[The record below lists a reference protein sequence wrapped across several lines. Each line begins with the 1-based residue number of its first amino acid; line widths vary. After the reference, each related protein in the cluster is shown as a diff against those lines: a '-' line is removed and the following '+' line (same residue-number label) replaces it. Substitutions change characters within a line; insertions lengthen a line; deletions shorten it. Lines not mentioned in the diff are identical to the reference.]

1 MWEFPARTAPPLP
14 LSPHLT
20 PPLSP
25 QVWDISQLNGFLEA
39 RAFQG
44 ADRQEAR
51 ERRREARGERQK
63 GKGAQGVATAAEK
76 AAVTTAAEAERCK
89 LLAEQK
95 QLVYDAAI
103 GAPRQQRGAELAEL
117 RRKQRDAETA
127 AHEAAESAFDLTS
140 RALAGSPL
148 LGMRGKGTGLIE
160 RLNLDGDNGDDDDDD
175 DGSGSDDD
183 NVDGVLSQMFH
194 WRVNKSGLTSVD
206 YVAKYEMIVTAR

>member
-1 MWEFPARTAPPLP
+1 MPPPLP
-14 LSPHLT
+14 LRLHPT

-25 QVWDISQLNGFLEA
+25 QVWDTSQLNGFLEA

-76 AAVTTAAEAERCK
+76 AALATAAEVARCK
-89 LLAEQK
+89 QLVEQK
-95 QLVYDAAI
+95 RLVYDAAI
-103 GAPRQQRGAELAEL
+103 GAPRQQRGVELAEL
-117 RRKQRDAETA
+117 RRKQREAEA
-127 AHEAAESAFDLTS
+127 AAQEAAELALDLTS

-148 LGMRGKGTGLIE
+148 LEVRQGVVEK
-160 RLNLDGDNGDDDDDD
+160 LNLNGGNGGDDDD
-175 DGSGSDDD
+175 DGSDSDDD

>member
-1 MWEFPARTAPPLP
+1 M
-14 LSPHLT
+14 
-20 PPLSP
+20 P
-25 QVWDISQLNGFLEA
+25 QVWDTSQLNGFLEA

-76 AAVTTAAEAERCK
+76 TALATAAEAARCK
-89 LLAEQK
+89 QLAEQK

-117 RRKQRDAETA
+117 RRKQREAEA
-127 AHEAAESAFDLTS
+127 AAQEAAELALDLTS

-148 LGMRGKGTGLIE
+148 LVGVGQGVVEK
-160 RLNLDGDNGDDDDDD
+160 LNLDGGNGDDDDD
-175 DGSGSDDD
+175 GSDSDDD